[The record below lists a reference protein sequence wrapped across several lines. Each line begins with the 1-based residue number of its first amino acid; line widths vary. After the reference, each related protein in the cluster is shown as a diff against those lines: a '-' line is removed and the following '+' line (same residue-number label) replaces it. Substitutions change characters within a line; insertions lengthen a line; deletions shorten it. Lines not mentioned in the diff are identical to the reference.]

1 MSLTRNPATEEL
13 LPDVASMPFETQGS
27 SNACGTTSLAMV
39 MSYLGVPETKEAI
52 DSVIRRMN
60 VFSSPADLIG
70 FARDHGLQAQ
80 GYNHGTWADIEEDAG
95 RGAPC
100 ILLINAGYSYPDGSS
115 ISGFHY
121 VVAAGHGIDPVNGQR
136 YAVLHDPNYGT
147 DMALYEADL
156 ITMGG
161 NVGWGFAGYYM
172 AFAPGSA
179 SPLPPGNSTGIQGAL
194 GALGGVANIT
204 NGLASVIEPA
214 SAGGV
219 TRGIVQVAGGVI
231 GGIISG
237 IGGLLQVG
245 GQWLTGAAA
254 GIPVLGATVQ
264 PTGDII
270 NGAGAVLGNLGN
282 GIANVI
288 TGLGAGLGQASRR

>member
-115 ISGFHY
+115 ISG
-121 VVAAGHGIDPVNGQR
+121 I
-136 YAVLHDPNYGT
+136 
-147 DMALYEADL
+147 
-156 ITMGG
+156 
-161 NVGWGFAGYYM
+161 
-172 AFAPGSA
+172 
-179 SPLPPGNSTGIQGAL
+179 PLRGRRRARHRIRST
-194 GALGGVANIT
+194 
-204 NGLASVIEPA
+204 ASVTP
-214 SAGGV
+214 SCT
-219 TRGIVQVAGGVI
+219 TRTTA
-231 GGIISG
+231 
-237 IGGLLQVG
+237 
-245 GQWLTGAAA
+245 
-254 GIPVLGATVQ
+254 
-264 PTGDII
+264 PTWRC
-270 NGAGAVLGNLGN
+270 
-282 GIANVI
+282 
-288 TGLGAGLGQASRR
+288 TRPT